1 MTALTL
7 AIDNAAATARRIS
20 GTPTID
26 KSVPMMDAEAVHAN
40 IRQADEAGDFVLAML
55 SRARTLIERIAN
67 RRRATKIA
75 RNRVET
81 RRQLAKLPAWVRNDV
96 LQAEGD
102 QRTREKLLRRALT
115 DHDA

>member
-26 KSVPMMDAEAVHAN
+26 KGVPMMDAEGLHSN
-40 IRQADEAGDFVLAML
+40 TRQADDGSDFVLSML
-55 SRARTLIERIAN
+55 SRARTLIERIAD

-81 RRQLAKLPAWVRNDV
+81 RRQLAKLPAWVRKDV
-96 LQAEGD
+96 LQAEYKAISAPEGSCYA
-102 QRTREKLLRRALT
+102 RP
-115 DHDA
+115 